1 MLKFE
6 IVVSYSGLAINMRE
20 TYRTDH
26 QLQLIKAIKANDQ
39 IALKEFYMSNYYKI
53 EALVLKN
60 SGSIEHAKDLYQESF
75 ITVWENL
82 KTNKFIPKNET
93 ALQGYLYQIAKNKW
107 MDVLRSNRFKK
118 TNTLTNETLVF
129 LKEEP
134 IENFEEENSEKLK
147 KAMDAFKNLGQPC
160 KQLLTNFYY
169 EKKSLRVIASELQLE
184 EASVRNKKYRC
195 MEKLRSIAL
204 SSKS

>member
-1 MLKFE
+1 MKFE

-20 TYRTDH
+20 TYKIDH
-26 QLQLIKAIKANDQ
+26 QLQLIEAIKANDQ
-39 IALKEFYMSNYYKI
+39 IALKQFYMGNYFKI
-53 EALVLKN
+53 ESMVLKN
-60 SGSIEHAKDLYQESF
+60 SGSVEHAKDLYQESF
-75 ITVWENL
+75 ITLWKNL
-82 KTNKFIPKNET
+82 KSDKFIPKNET

-107 MDVLRSNRFKK
+107 MDVLRSKTFKK
-118 TNTLTNETLVF
+118 TKGLTNENLAF
-129 LKEEP
+129 LKEETSGET
-134 IENFEEENSEKLK
+134 IDENDEKLS
-147 KAMDAFKNLGQPC
+147 ATMNAFKNLGQPC

-195 MEKLRSIAL
+195 MEKLRNIVL

>member
-1 MLKFE
+1 MSEAYK
-6 IVVSYSGLAINMRE
+6 I
-20 TYRTDH
+20 DH
-26 QLQLIKAIKANDQ
+26 QLQLINAIKANDQ
-39 IALKEFYMSNYYKI
+39 IALKKFYMSNYFKI

-75 ITVWENL
+75 ITVWKNL
-82 KTNKFIPKNET
+82 KTKKFEPKNET

-107 MDVLRSNRFKK
+107 MDVLRSNNFKK
-118 TNTLTNETLVF
+118 TNTLTNETLAF
-129 LKEEP
+129 LKEEVNDEP
-134 IENFEEENSEKLK
+134 IEENQDKLK
-147 KAMDAFKNLGQPC
+147 RTMNAFKNLGQPC

-195 MEKLRSIAL
+195 MEKLRNIVL

>member
-1 MLKFE
+1 
-6 IVVSYSGLAINMRE
+6 MRE
-20 TYRTDH
+20 AHKTNN
-26 QLQLIKAIKANDQ
+26 QLQLIEAIKANDQ

-53 EALVLKN
+53 EALVIKN
-60 SGSIEHAKDLYQESF
+60 SGSVEHAKDLYQESF
-75 ITVWENL
+75 IAVWKNL
-82 KTNKFIPKNET
+82 KANKFEPKNET

-107 MDVLRSNRFKK
+107 MDILRSNKFKK
-118 TNTLTNETLVF
+118 TNGLTDEAMVA

-134 IENFEEENSEKLK
+134 ANEAIEANESKLN
-147 KAMDAFKNLGQPC
+147 ATMSAFKNLGQPC

-169 EKKSLRVIASELQLE
+169 EKKSLREIASELQLE

-195 MEKLRSIAL
+195 MEKLRSIVL

>member
-1 MLKFE
+1 
-6 IVVSYSGLAINMRE
+6 MRE
-20 TYRTDH
+20 AYKTNH
-26 QLQLIKAIKANDQ
+26 QLQLINAIKANDQ
-39 IALKEFYMSNYYKI
+39 TALKQFYMSNYHKI

-60 SGSIEHAKDLYQESF
+60 SGSVDHAKDLYQDSF
-75 ITVWENL
+75 IAVWKNL
-82 KTNKFIPKNET
+82 KTNKFEPKNET

-107 MDVLRSNRFKK
+107 MDVLRSNTFKK
-118 TNTLTNETLVF
+118 TNTLTDERLAF
-129 LKEEP
+129 LKEEA
-134 IENFEEENSEKLK
+134 IDESRDDNEEKLK
-147 KAMDAFKNLGQPC
+147 VTMSAFKNLGQPC

-169 EKKSLRVIASELQLE
+169 DKKSLRAIASELQLE

>member
-1 MLKFE
+1 
-6 IVVSYSGLAINMRE
+6 MRE
-20 TYRTDH
+20 AHKTNT
-26 QLQLIKAIKANDQ
+26 QLQLIEAIKANDQ
-39 IALKEFYMSNYYKI
+39 IALKQFYMSNYHKI

-60 SGSIEHAKDLYQESF
+60 SGSIDHAKDLYQDSF
-75 ITVWENL
+75 IAVWKNL
-82 KTNKFIPKNET
+82 KANKFEPKNET

-107 MDVLRSNRFKK
+107 MDTLRSRTFKK
-118 TNTLTNETLVF
+118 TNGLTDETLAKLKEKPVDDEIDTNESDLNTTM
-129 LKEEP
+129 
-134 IENFEEENSEKLK
+134 N
-147 KAMDAFKNLGQPC
+147 AFKNLGQPC

-195 MEKLRSIAL
+195 MEKLRNIVL

>member
-1 MLKFE
+1 
-6 IVVSYSGLAINMRE
+6 MRE
-20 TYRTDH
+20 AHKTNH
-26 QLQLIKAIKANDQ
+26 QLQLVEAIKANDQ
-39 IALKEFYMSNYYKI
+39 IALKQFYMSNYHKI

-60 SGSIEHAKDLYQESF
+60 SGSVDHAKDLYQDSF
-75 ITVWENL
+75 IAVWKNL
-82 KTNKFIPKNET
+82 KANKFEPKNET

-107 MDVLRSNRFKK
+107 MDVLRSSTFKK
-118 TNTLTNETLVF
+118 TNGFTDETLAF

-134 IENFEEENSEKLK
+134 KDEYKGANEDKLK
-147 KAMDAFKNLGQPC
+147 ATMNAFKNLGQPC

-169 EKKSLRVIASELQLE
+169 EKKSLKIIASELQLE

-195 MEKLRSIAL
+195 MEKLRSIVL

>member
-1 MLKFE
+1 
-6 IVVSYSGLAINMRE
+6 MRE
-20 TYRTDH
+20 AYKIDN
-26 QLQLIKAIKANDQ
+26 QLQLINAIKANDQ
-39 IALKEFYMSNYYKI
+39 IALKQFYMSNYFKI

-75 ITVWENL
+75 IVVWKNL
-82 KTNKFIPKNET
+82 KTKKFEPKNET

-107 MDVLRSNRFKK
+107 MDVLRSNAFKK
-118 TNTLTNETLVF
+118 TNTLTNETLAF
-129 LKEEP
+129 LKEDVTDEP
-134 IENFEEENSEKLK
+134 IEDNEEKLNLT
-147 KAMDAFKNLGQPC
+147 MNAFKNLRQPC

-169 EKKSLRVIASELQLE
+169 EKKSLRVIASELELA

-195 MEKLRSIAL
+195 MEKLRRIVL

>member
-1 MLKFE
+1 MSEAYK
-6 IVVSYSGLAINMRE
+6 I
-20 TYRTDH
+20 DH
-26 QLQLIKAIKANDQ
+26 QLQLINAIKANDQ
-39 IALKEFYMSNYYKI
+39 IALKKFYMSNYFKI

-75 ITVWENL
+75 ITVWKNL
-82 KTNKFIPKNET
+82 KTKKFEPKNET

-107 MDVLRSNRFKK
+107 MDVLRSNNFKK
-118 TNTLTNETLVF
+118 TNTLTNKTLAF
-129 LKEEP
+129 LKEEVNDEP
-134 IENFEEENSEKLK
+134 IEENQDKLK
-147 KAMDAFKNLGQPC
+147 RTMNAFKNLGQPC

-195 MEKLRSIAL
+195 MEKLRSIVL